1 MASAAWIATP
11 ARDETGGADV
21 PVLPLDEP
29 PEEGV
34 ALPEPYI
41 GEFYRR
47 GAGCG
52 LCNDVWCGDGACSCG
67 SSWTTEMVLGEEP
80 DPADEDFWTVAAA
93 R

>member
-1 MASAAWIATP
+1 MRALSSHELRTIDLAS
-11 ARDETGGADV
+11 V
-21 PVLPLDEP
+21 
-29 PEEGV
+29 GV